1 MSNGLNSDDPDLLAA
16 EYVLGTLDSDQRA
29 QAHVL
34 MGVDLGFVAMV
45 RLWERRLGELHQMV
59 EPVDPDAQLWE
70 RIRKRVNAIAQNPV
84 EKPQTPATPAGTT
97 AAADKQQPIV
107 PAVEA
112 TTVPS
117 AEPPQ
122 PVVQEGRVEAPK
134 VEVVKPAE
142 AVVVEPRQSP
152 VAAVVTSAN
161 GGPGAWRAV
170 AIVMS
175 IAVVVLG
182 FLNLAWFLFPDKLP
196 DALRPP
202 FALTSTAAAPTPQQ
216 SAPPQRQRGPAFE
229 E

>member
-59 EPVDPDAQLWE
+59 EPVDPDAALWE

-84 EKPQTPATPAGTT
+84 EKPQPPTT
-97 AAADKQQPIV
+97 LAAVAAAADKQQPIV
-107 PAVEA
+107 PAAEA
-112 TTVPS
+112 TTVP
-117 AEPPQ
+117 AVEPP
-122 PVVQEGRVEAPK
+122 PPLVPESRVEAPK
-134 VEVVKPAE
+134 VEIVKAQE
-142 AVVVEPRQSP
+142 TVAVEPRQP
-152 VAAVVTSAN
+152 VSVATPSG

-170 AIVMS
+170 AIVL
-175 IAVVVLG
+175 AVALVVLG
-182 FLNLAWFLFPDKLP
+182 FLNVAWFFFPGRLP
-196 DALRPP
+196 DGLRPP
-202 FALTSTAAAPTPQQ
+202 FALTSTAATPAPKPPTPTR
-216 SAPPQRQRGPAFE
+216 PRGPSFE